1 MKKITALILAA
12 AMICGAVMLIASCE
26 SGGTPADTSKLETKA
41 TTESTAQA
49 TEPASTTVAT
59 QSGSTGE
66 PASTTAATEG
76 TTAAVTTSGGG
87 TTVDDGDGYSKPAGY
102 LDVDFGGHTFTF
114 ITTSDWADGVDRFNT
129 EREIAVD
136 SRTGGTVIDTAVYD
150 RNAVMKKLY
159 NCEIKAIE
167 GTATTLIEN
176 DVNAGTNEYD
186 FGGQQYRWFM
196 ANKSGYYVNLY
207 DLDLDMSIEGW
218 NRALFD
224 QVTVRDKNGKD
235 KLYTIDADFN
245 LSTFRATWALYCN
258 LDLYKQNFTES
269 IFDIVKNGE
278 WTVDK
283 MIEMVSAVAQD
294 NGDQTWTPGDDVYG
308 LMTTTHN
315 TYGLVASMG
324 IRSVS
329 VDENHNFTS
338 SAELILSNHAV
349 EAIDKAG
356 ELYQT
361 DGVYVGG
368 YSTNHEAYAAG
379 KTLFMGECLY
389 LLPFDLIQGVNTTVI
404 PEPLYSS
411 ETQDTYVSYVNN
423 KGTTYMISKNAC
435 GGDKQM
441 ISDFFNVFVYHS
453 HKIVYPAFL
462 TAYGQIY
469 CGDEQSVDM
478 LKIITG
484 GIYYDFSYLG
494 GSGSVMGQI
503 QKMMESGKNDL
514 SRAANK
520 CQKTLQS
527 ELETLVNNMT
537 ESK

>member
-1 MKKITALILAA
+1 MKKIIALILAA
-12 AMICGAVMLIASCE
+12 ATICGAVMLIASCE
-26 SGGTPADTSKLETKA
+26 SGGTPTDTSNEGTKA
-41 TTESTAQA
+41 TAQSTTQA
-49 TEPASTTVAT
+49 TEPASTTAAT
-59 QSGSTGE
+59 QGGSTGE
-66 PASTTAATEG
+66 PASTTAATGG
-76 TTAAVTTSGGG
+76 TTAAVTTSGG
-87 TTVDDGDGYSKPAGY
+87 TTADDGDGYSKPAGY

-114 ITTSDWADGVDRFNT
+114 ITTYDRADDVDRFDT
-129 EREIAVD
+129 DREIAVE

-159 NCEIKAIE
+159 NCEIKAVPSSE
-167 GTATTLIEN
+167 MSKLLKN
-176 DVNAGTNEYD
+176 DVNSGTNEYD
-186 FGGQQYRWFM
+186 FGGAQYLWFCT
-196 ANKSGYYVNLY
+196 NKDGYYINLY
-207 DLDLDMSIEGW
+207 DLDLDMNIEGW

-224 QVTVRDKNGKD
+224 QCTVRDKNGND
-235 KLYTIDADFN
+235 KLYTVDADFN

-294 NGDQTWTPGDDVYG
+294 NGDQVWAANEDVFG

-315 TYGLVASMG
+315 AYGLVASMG

-338 SAELILSNHAV
+338 SADLILSNHAV

-389 LLPFDLIQGVNTTVI
+389 LLPFDLIQGINTTVV

-411 ETQDTYVSYVNN
+411 ESQDTYVSYVNN
-423 KGTTYMISKNAC
+423 KGTTYLISKNAC
-435 GGDKQM
+435 GGNKQM
-441 ISDFFNVFVYHS
+441 ISDFLNVFVYHS

-537 ESK
+537 DSK